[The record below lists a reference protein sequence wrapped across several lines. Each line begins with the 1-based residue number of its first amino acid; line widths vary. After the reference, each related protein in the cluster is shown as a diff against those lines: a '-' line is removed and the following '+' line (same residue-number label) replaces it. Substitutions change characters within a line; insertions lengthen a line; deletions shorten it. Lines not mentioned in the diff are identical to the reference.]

1 MFSGERPH
9 ACSAIID
16 RATPRKQ
23 NFCPYIM
30 IHNSRLPAHR
40 CCVQCKPTGTRCP
53 KVVSIYSASIRDF
66 ANCRIRA
73 HVWKNCR
80 GIPSIRSREGSILFR
95 GIDQSPY
102 NTAPSARISLFRH
115 GLIPAGILGASAS
128 RQVTLVTTQ
137 PQWPQ
142 ILSGDYQ
149 LQDLGFHYHNPPFIN
164 RY

>member
-1 MFSGERPH
+1 MLR
-9 ACSAIID
+9 
-16 RATPRKQ
+16 
-23 NFCPYIM
+23 
-30 IHNSRLPAHR
+30 HNRQSDASKTELLPLYNDSQLSLARSQMLCAMQVHR
-40 CCVQCKPTGTRCP
+40 DEMSTRWYRFIPLSCT
-53 KVVSIYSASIRDF
+53 IF

-95 GIDQSPY
+95 GLDQSPY

-164 RY
+164 SY